1 MSDEPA
7 WLDRIA
13 HDLRGPLMPLQTA
26 AYLLRNGGLGADR
39 QAELVDVIDRQTRQ
53 LARMIDELG
62 DWLRAG
68 QRRLIG
74 HREPCDMALLL
85 DTAVVGAGVQAPPL
99 DDRSDGAQVD
109 GDPQR
114 LVQLLRIL
122 LSFTNA
128 LCHGAAPAVT
138 LARADGRLRMDWEI
152 GGAAAVENVEGLFTH
167 PQHGPFDGGLGL
179 QLLLA
184 RAIAQAHGG
193 ELEAMASGDVLRLRC
208 ELPLAGG

>member
-26 AYLLRNGGLGADR
+26 AYLLRNGGLDAER

-68 QRRLIG
+68 QQRLIG
-74 HREPCDMALLL
+74 HREPCDLAMLV
-85 DTAVVGAGVQAPPL
+85 DTAAVGAGVQAPPI
-99 DDRSDGAQVD
+99 DDRSGEARVD

-122 LSFTNA
+122 LSFAHA
-128 LCHGAAPAVT
+128 LRDDTSPTVT
-138 LARADGRLRMDWEI
+138 LARADARLRMDWDI
-152 GGAAAVENVEGLFTH
+152 AGAIDPGSIDNLLSR
-167 PQHGPFDGGLGL
+167 PQHDPFDGGLGL

-193 ELEAMASGDVLRLRC
+193 ELEAMAAGEILRLRC
-208 ELPLAGG
+208 ELPLAED

>member
-26 AYLLRNGGLGADR
+26 SYLLRNGGLDADR

-68 QRRLIG
+68 QQRLIG

-85 DTAVVGAGVQAPPL
+85 DTAAVGAGVQAPPVE
-99 DDRSDGAQVD
+99 DRSGGAQVD

-122 LSFTNA
+122 LSFSNA
-128 LCHGAAPAVT
+128 LCHGAAPTVT
-138 LARADGRLRMDWEI
+138 LGRADGRLRMEWEI
-152 GGAAAVENVEGLFTH
+152 AGAAGAGSVDDLFTR
-167 PQHGPFDGGLGL
+167 PQHDPFDGGLGL

-193 ELEAMASGDVLRLRC
+193 ELEAMAAGEVLRLRC
-208 ELPLAGG
+208 ELPLAEG

>member
-26 AYLLRNGGLGADR
+26 AYLLRNGGLDAER

-68 QRRLIG
+68 QQRLIG
-74 HREPCDMALLL
+74 HREPCDLAMLV
-85 DTAVVGAGVQAPPL
+85 DTAAVGAGVQAPPI
-99 DDRSDGAQVD
+99 DDRSGEARVD

-122 LSFTNA
+122 LSFAHA
-128 LCHGAAPAVT
+128 LRDDTSPTVT
-138 LARADGRLRMDWEI
+138 LARADARLRMDWDI
-152 GGAAAVENVEGLFTH
+152 AGAIAPGSIDNLLSR
-167 PQHGPFDGGLGL
+167 PQHDPFDGGLGL

-193 ELEAMASGDVLRLRC
+193 ELEAMAAGEILRLRC
-208 ELPLAGG
+208 ELPLAED

>member
-26 AYLLRNGGLGADR
+26 AYLLRNGGLDAER

-68 QRRLIG
+68 QHRLIG
-74 HREPCDMALLL
+74 HREPCDLALLL
-85 DTAVVGAGVQAPPL
+85 DTAVVGAGVQAPPV

-122 LSFTNA
+122 LSFANA

-138 LARADGRLRMDWEI
+138 LARADGRLRMDWELA
-152 GGAAAVENVEGLFTH
+152 GAAGADGVDDLFTR
-167 PQHGPFDGGLGL
+167 PQHDPFDGGLGL

-193 ELEAMASGDVLRLRC
+193 QLEAIAAGEVLRLRC
-208 ELPLAGG
+208 ELPLAEG